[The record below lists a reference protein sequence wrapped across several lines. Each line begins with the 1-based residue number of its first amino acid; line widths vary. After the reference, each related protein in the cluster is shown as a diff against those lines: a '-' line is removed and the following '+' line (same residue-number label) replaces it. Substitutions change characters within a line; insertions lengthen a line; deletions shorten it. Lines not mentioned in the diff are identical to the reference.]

1 MSSFGLSRIFI
12 EIPGGLLADKFG
24 KKPIILIG
32 YLLSLT
38 SHIFAG
44 FARNPAELII
54 SRMLMGVGSAL
65 LFSSSLTYIGEI
77 STRENRGKFVSYFQ
91 STFSIAGIVGPT
103 LGGLISEALGLRS
116 IFFISSF
123 LSAIGLIVVLSLK
136 MEEKPEFKTEK
147 RKINSLEIIKNFR
160 IIVLSSCS
168 FIMFFYFS
176 SIRGTLIPLYGT
188 QNLGLNSVQISLIFS
203 LSSIIVVLS
212 MIFINQQLEKL
223 IKRALL
229 LTISLLACSVS
240 IFLLSVAWDFNSL
253 AVLFVPLGF
262 SFGIFQPLPFAM
274 IIDNS
279 EPNNR
284 GLTIG
289 ISRTIADFGIILG
302 PIIAG
307 WLLDLG
313 QPRLTFYLVASLF
326 GLLSYFTY
334 RIFFKGNNSQK
345 DL

>member
-24 KKPIILIG
+24 KKPVIIIG
-32 YLLSLT
+32 YLLSVT
-38 SHIFAG
+38 SHLFAG
-44 FARNPAELII
+44 FARNPLELII
-54 SRMLMGVGSAL
+54 SRMLMGTGSAL
-65 LFSSSLTYIGEI
+65 LFSSSLTYLGEI
-77 STRENRGKFVSYFQ
+77 STRESRGKYVSYFQ

-103 LGGLISEALGLRS
+103 LGGLISEVLGLRS
-116 IFFISSF
+116 IFFISSL
-123 LSAIGLIVVLSLK
+123 LSALGLIVVLSLK
-136 MEEKPEFKTEK
+136 MEENPEFKTEK
-147 RKINSLEIIKNFR
+147 RNNNSLEIIKNVR
-160 IIVLSSCS
+160 IMVLSACS

-188 QNLGLNSVQISLIFS
+188 ENLGLNSVQISLIFS

-212 MIFINQQLEKL
+212 MIFINQLLEKL

-229 LTISLLACSVS
+229 LSISLIACSVS
-240 IFLLSVAWDFNSL
+240 IFSLSVAWNFSSL
-253 AVLFVPLGF
+253 AVLYIPLGF
-262 SFGIFQPLPFAM
+262 CFGIFQPLPFAM

-289 ISRTIADFGIILG
+289 VSRTIADFGIILG
-302 PIIAG
+302 LLVAG

-313 QPRLTFYLVASLF
+313 QPRYTFYVVASLF
-326 GLLSYFTY
+326 GLFSYLTY
-334 RIFFKGNNSQK
+334 KIFLKENSK
-345 DL
+345 NL